1 MESLIDPIT
10 GGLKFVEKTNV
21 SQDNAEKNANIN
33 AHFQPKT
40 SKYSH
45 KINFSITK
53 S

>member
-10 GGLKFVEKTNV
+10 GGLIFIEKTSV
-21 SQDNAEKNANIN
+21 SQDNAGKNANIN
-33 AHFQPKT
+33 AHFQPEA

-45 KINFSITK
+45 KTNFSITK